1 MASVTALVRAA
12 GPRTRGRRFGEAV
25 KARIAEH
32 VRGRRAAGER
42 LSAIATELGIPGE
55 TLSRWCR
62 RPSGF
67 VTVEVQ
73 SPRSSTLVVRGP
85 GGLLIEGLDLGQLA
99 ELVRRLA

>member
-1 MASVTALVRAA
+1 MASVMALVRAA
-12 GPRTRGRRFGEAV
+12 GPRTRGRRFGAAA
-25 KARIAEH
+25 KTRIAAH
-32 VRGRRAAGER
+32 VRERRAAGER
-42 LSAIATELGIPGE
+42 LSAISTELGIPEE

-73 SPRSSTLVVRGP
+73 SQRASALVVRGP
-85 GGLLIEGLDLGQLA
+85 RGLVIEGLDLDQVA